1 MSRPVD
7 EVSVCFVC
15 LGNICRSPTAEGVFR
30 ALVDAEGMTD
40 AIHIDSAGT
49 GAWHAGEP
57 ADARARAA
65 AGRRGVQLTSRA
77 RQVEREDFDRLDLLV
92 AMDHANVA
100 DLRAQAPESLAEKI
114 VLFRGFD
121 PAATGREVPDP
132 YYGGEDGFEEVLDLC
147 EAASRGLLMHLR
159 ARLQERG

>member
-57 ADARARAA
+57 ADARARASLVA
-65 AGRRGVQLTSRA
+65 DELRKQAVAGGGVELLVLVAHADFIGLLSRA
-77 RQVEREDFDRLDLLV
+77 LLRMSAAPSPNEV
-92 AMDHANVA
+92 AQSN
-100 DLRAQAPESLAEKI
+100 
-114 VLFRGFD
+114 
-121 PAATGREVPDP
+121 
-132 YYGGEDGFEEVLDLC
+132 
-147 EAASRGLLMHLR
+147 EAS
-159 ARLQERG
+159 